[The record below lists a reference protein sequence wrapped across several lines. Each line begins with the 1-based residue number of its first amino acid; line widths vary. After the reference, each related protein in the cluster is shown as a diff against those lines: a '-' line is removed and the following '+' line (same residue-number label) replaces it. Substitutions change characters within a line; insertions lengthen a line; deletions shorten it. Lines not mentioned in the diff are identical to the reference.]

1 MHHIQILIQ
10 KHIMNLKKLSEQ
22 LKLNIVEDSDISMLN
37 LDGFDFSGST
47 LKNVTFTVDGQQDR
61 CFKNINFKG
70 TLLENVSFENATLD
84 NCNFDASNLSKI
96 SFKNCKMI
104 ACRFRNSTILW
115 SDFRYSE
122 INQVTLEGA
131 IIDYCDFYRAFF
143 IGVGIFRKSL
153 ISNSSLYYTYF
164 DEGSTIRKENLAGGR
179 ILQQNKNNYNKF
191 LIDWNKYGT
200 GERKNNQQNSI
211 SDWNPK
217 NSLNVRFADAEDI
230 YKNLNGLWVSKG
242 FLGDSNWAYVQGKRM
257 ERHRMIAELLYEKIT
272 FFRKLKKVVAIIV
285 NLFLDLLFGYGES
298 ISKMIFTYILV
309 VFSFA
314 YVFYASY
321 EVTTPTYV
329 NAMEISFKNMVAM
342 TSEEVKSISPF
353 IDFLNVVQT
362 TMGIL
367 LTGIFGFILGNKIRN
382 Q

>member
-1 MHHIQILIQ
+1 
-10 KHIMNLKKLSEQ
+10 MNLKKLADQ
-22 LKLNIVEDSDISMLN
+22 LKLNIVEDRDISMLN
-37 LDGFDFSGST
+37 LDGIDFSGST
-47 LKNVTFTVDGQQDR
+47 LKNVAFTKDGQQDR
-61 CFKNINFKG
+61 YFKNINLKD
-70 TLLENVSFENATLD
+70 TLLENVSFENATLE
-84 NCNFDASNLSKI
+84 NCNFDAANLSKI

-153 ISNSSLYYTYF
+153 ISNSSIYYSFF
-164 DEGSTIRKENLAGGR
+164 DEGSTIRKENIAGDR
-179 ILQQNKNNYNKF
+179 ILQQNKNNYQKF

-217 NSLNVRFADAEDI
+217 NSLNARFADAEDI
-230 YKNLNGLWVSKG
+230 YKNLNGLWMSKG
-242 FLGDSNWAYVQGKRM
+242 FLGDANWAYVQGKRM
-257 ERHRMIAELLYEKIT
+257 ERHRIIAELLYEKNS
-272 FFRKLKKVVAIIV
+272 FFRKLKKMLAVLV

-298 ISKMIFTYILV
+298 ISKMIFTYIFV

-314 YVFYASY
+314 YIFYASY
-321 EVTTPTYV
+321 EVSIPNYV
-329 NAMEISFKNMVAM
+329 NAMGISFKNMVAM
-342 TSEEVKSISPF
+342 TPDELKSISPF

-362 TMGIL
+362 TIGIL